1 MQVTNSEY
9 IESVIQHKLPEDYCI
24 FLNTYGVAVIN
35 FHEIYG
41 YRKGMNI
48 TEFPCVLAATKVYR
62 KMKIIGDDELAICSS
77 DEYIV
82 SLNLSSGIV
91 YKNYIS
97 GEKIKLSATFSE
109 WLHELEK

>member
-9 IESVIQHKLPEDYCI
+9 IESVIQHKLPEDYCN

-35 FHEIYG
+35 SHEIYG
-41 YRKGMNI
+41 YKKGMNI
-48 TEFPCVLAATKVYR
+48 TEFPCVLEATKVYR
-62 KMKIIGDDELAICSS
+62 KMKIIGNDELAISSS

-82 SLNLSSGIV
+82 SLKLSSGIII
-91 YKNYIS
+91 KNYVS
-97 GEKIKLSATFSE
+97 GEKIKLSTTFSG